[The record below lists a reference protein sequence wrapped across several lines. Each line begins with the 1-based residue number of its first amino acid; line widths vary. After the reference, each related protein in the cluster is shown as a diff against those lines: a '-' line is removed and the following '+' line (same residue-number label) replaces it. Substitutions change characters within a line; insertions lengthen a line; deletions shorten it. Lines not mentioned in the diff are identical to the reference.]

1 MLLRV
6 GYREGY
12 RREAWVSVDASAM
25 VADTVPGGTL
35 GVAEVH
41 PARSTAATRREIVR
55 RIDNSL
61 GFCL

>member
-1 MLLRV
+1 VWLGCRHWARGV
-6 GYREGY
+6 
-12 RREAWVSVDASAM
+12 AVAVDASAI

-41 PARSTAATRREIVR
+41 PVRSTAATRREIVR